1 MTDISIAVAQ
11 FSPSADRVKNR
22 GRVTGL
28 IGEAASAGAHLI
40 VLPEYSSFCAPRLG
54 PDFLE
59 NSEPNDGPFL
69 TAVSDAARTNS
80 IWVIAGLVER
90 STEKAR
96 FSNALVALDPAGNL
110 ATTYR
115 KQHLYD
121 AFGARESQWVIPG
134 NAGAPSTITVEG
146 LTVGLQTCYD
156 LRFPEVTRTLV
167 DAGAHAIAVAAQWFD
182 GPAKKHHWD
191 TLIAA
196 RSIENTVYVAAAD
209 QSGPVAI
216 GSSQIVDPLGVTL
229 ASLDAEPGI
238 ALAPASLAR
247 VLEVRKTNPALRER
261 RYRVEAIR

>member
-1 MTDISIAVAQ
+1 MTNISIAVAQ
-11 FSPSADRVKNR
+11 FHPSADRVENR
-22 GRVTGL
+22 ARVAGL
-28 IGEAASAGAHLI
+28 IHEAATAGAHLI

-59 NSEPNDGPFL
+59 NAETNDGPFV

-90 STEKAR
+90 SIEKAR
-96 FSNALVALDPAGNL
+96 FSNALVALDPSGNL

-121 AFGARESQWVIPG
+121 AFGARESQWVLPG
-134 NAGAPSTITVEG
+134 RAGVPSMITVAG

-167 DAGAHAIAVAAQWFD
+167 DAGAHAVAVAAQWFD
-182 GPAKKHHWD
+182 GLAKKHHWE

-196 RSIENTVYVAAAD
+196 RAIENTVYVAAAD
-209 QSGPVAI
+209 QSGPAAV
-216 GSSQIVDPLGVTL
+216 GSSQIVDPLGITL

-238 ALAPASLAR
+238 AMASASLER
-247 VLEVRKTNPALRER
+247 VLEIRSTNPVLLQR
-261 RYRVEAIR
+261 RYRVEAIS